1 MNKAPQNPIEDP
13 DFGELMEAL
22 GEIDAIMKG
31 RPKEFAISL
40 GVALRDWICDRWGD
54 DSVGFD
60 VMKEIGG
67 IVTDEPS
74 NKKRRR

>member
-1 MNKAPQNPIEDP
+1 MKHPPVSPIEDP
-13 DFGELMEAL
+13 DIGELMDAL
-22 GEIDAIMKG
+22 GEIDAVMKG

-54 DSVGFD
+54 DSVGYD

-67 IVTDEPS
+67 G
-74 NKKRRR
+74 NAKKR